1 MLYQSN
7 LLFGLLAEKV
17 IMDKD
22 KDTPLVMY
30 MFVICMLLLCVGSST
45 DPLDTYCPTEFPLYS
60 SNSTFDN
67 NLKLLLGLLPSN
79 TASKNG
85 FYNTSVGDGEDK
97 VYGQALCRGDI
108 TNSTVCKECIQKA
121 SQDLTKMCNSEDA
134 IIWYELCQVR
144 YSFQMFFTSMT
155 YTGKYPNHNLK
166 EKNISHPSGFDQV
179 LAYLMN
185 NLSQEAAFIP
195 ANNMFA
201 AGEIQYSG
209 SDGIKNK
216 KLYGLV
222 QCTRDTSQ
230 ADCATCLSSAL
241 TELTQCCSFR
251 EGGIILSRTCNVRFE
266 SYRFFNHSSA
276 KMLLFPTSKGGEK
289 WKPWMFALTIGGS
302 LLVLAVTILL
312 CTACLLRKGDTER
325 DEERIERTLLQQ
337 LASSKSVAVT
347 QEGDLISSDEL
358 SFMNLA
364 TIKDA
369 TDDFSDTNKLG
380 QGGFGAVYKGVLPD
394 GSEVAV
400 KRLSKKSWQG
410 IEELKNEVILIAKL
424 QHKNLVRLLGCGL
437 EGDEKFLIYE
447 FMSNKSLD
455 QFIFD
460 PEKRSEF
467 DWHTWYGIINGIARG
482 LLYLHEESR
491 LKIIHRD
498 LKPNNVLLDHEMVA
512 KISDFGMARI
522 FYENQNTANTKR
534 VVGTYGYMA
543 PEYAMEGLFS
553 VKSDVFSFG
562 VMLLEIING
571 KRNSGF
577 YTTELAPTL
586 LAYAWQLWNEERKLE
601 FVDPVLLESCVACEV
616 VKCMHIGLLCV
627 QEDPEL
633 RPNMSSVVVLL
644 GSEQMALPKPSQP
657 AFSLGRAFHVDQ
669 DPGPATTT
677 NPSMNGGSILSSVL
691 PR

>member
-1 MLYQSN
+1 
-7 LLFGLLAEKV
+7 
-17 IMDKD
+17 MDKD
-22 KDTPLVMY
+22 KDTRLVIMY
-30 MFVICMLLLCVGSST
+30 LLGIICMLLLCVASST
-45 DPLDTYCPTEFPLYS
+45 VTDPVDTYCPTEFPLYS
-60 SNSTFDN
+60 RNSTFDN

-85 FYNTSVGDGEDK
+85 FYNTSVGDGENK

-108 TNSTVCKECIQKA
+108 SNSRVCKECIEKA
-121 SQDLTKMCNSEDA
+121 SQDLTKRCNSEDA

-144 YSFQMFFTSMT
+144 YSFQMFFSTMT

-166 EKNISHPSGFDQV
+166 EKNVSDPAGFDHV
-179 LAYLMN
+179 LAYLMT
-185 NLSQEAAFIP
+185 NLSQEAAFLP

-201 AGEIQYSG
+201 DGEIQYSA

-222 QCTRDTSQ
+222 QCTRDISQ
-230 ADCATCLSSAL
+230 PDCASCLSSAF

-266 SYRFFNHSSA
+266 SYMFFNDSSA
-276 KMLLFPTSKGGEK
+276 KIMLFPTSKGGGK
-289 WKPWMFALTIGGS
+289 WKPWMFALTIGAS
-302 LLVLAVTILL
+302 LLILALIIGL
-312 CTACLLRKGDTER
+312 CTASLRHKRDTDTQR

-347 QEGDLISSDEL
+347 QEGNLISSDEL
-358 SFMNLA
+358 LFMSLA
-364 TIKDA
+364 AIKDA
-369 TDDFSDTNKLG
+369 TDDFSDINKLG

-400 KRLSKKSWQG
+400 KRLSRKSWQG

-437 EGDEKFLIYE
+437 EGDEKLLIYE

-467 DWHTWYGIINGIARG
+467 DWQTWYGIIIGIARG

-498 LKPNNVLLDHEMVA
+498 LKPNNVLLDHDMVA

-522 FYENQNTANTKR
+522 FFENQNTANTKR
-534 VVGTYGYMA
+534 VVGT
-543 PEYAMEGLFS
+543 
-553 VKSDVFSFG
+553 
-562 VMLLEIING
+562 
-571 KRNSGF
+571 
-577 YTTELAPTL
+577 
-586 LAYAWQLWNEERKLE
+586 
-601 FVDPVLLESCVACEV
+601 
-616 VKCMHIGLLCV
+616 
-627 QEDPEL
+627 
-633 RPNMSSVVVLL
+633 
-644 GSEQMALPKPSQP
+644 
-657 AFSLGRAFHVDQ
+657 
-669 DPGPATTT
+669 
-677 NPSMNGGSILSSVL
+677 
-691 PR
+691 